1 MVKVP
6 FGCFGDV
13 WVDVSKIPKIS
24 AWNLGH
30 LKVPRL
36 LAPKHQD
43 LFPLLRLLLPGMAG
57 WLDLVLRRKTS
68 HVLEASTMNAEPM
81 ASRYADLVDLF
92 FFRWKIVHY
101 FFA

>member
-36 LAPKHQD
+36 CSKHLQD
-43 LFPLLRLLLPGMAG
+43 LFPLLRLLLPGMARSRSSSHG
-57 WLDLVLRRKTS
+57 TFRR
-68 HVLEASTMNAEPM
+68 MDFM
-81 ASRYADLVDLF
+81 FGGVDHERGAYGLKV
-92 FFRWKIVHY
+92 R
-101 FFA
+101 

>member
-36 LAPKHQD
+36 LALLAPGS
-43 LFPLLRLLLPGMAG
+43 FPFATAAVTRHGWMA
-57 WLDLVLRRKTS
+57 R
-68 HVLEASTMNAEPM
+68 
-81 ASRYADLVDLF
+81 SRSSSKNVARFGGVDHERGAYGLKV
-92 FFRWKIVHY
+92 R
-101 FFA
+101 